1 MTSYRSALV
10 CRGSA
15 DSLRTVRM
23 ISRAPS
29 PEAARSM
36 RDSRHSQT
44 TRSIWLVLRA
54 AVRAGRPQR
63 HQLHLG
69 AAVSVLLTHDKAPHR
84 SLPRCRPGG
93 RPGQAPL
100 RLSSGD
106 LPLTGSSSRLPP
118 GQLPQTVR
126 GSGDPSDTDES
137 RDGQTEAQPV
147 HGLDG
152 QQGEVDHRRR
162 VASPA
167 TVARPTTPVAWT
179 MRVHRSALVSIRHGH
194 DGTLPVRSIARCGTA
209 HASAK
214 TIMSDQ

>member
-93 RPGQAPL
+93 RPGASSTSPQLRRPALNRVEQQTASGPVTADGSRQRRPERHRRVTGWADRSPASTRPRRTAGRGRSPAPRREPCHSRQA
-100 RLSSGD
+100 D
-106 LPLTGSSSRLPP
+106 H
-118 GQLPQTVR
+118 
-126 GSGDPSDTDES
+126 
-137 RDGQTEAQPV
+137 AC
-147 HGLDG
+147 GLD
-152 QQGEVDHRRR
+152 H
-162 VASPA
+162 
-167 TVARPTTPVAWT
+167 ARP
-179 MRVHRSALVSIRHGH
+179 
-194 DGTLPVRSIARCGTA
+194 PVRTRLNQAR
-209 HASAK
+209 S
-214 TIMSDQ
+214 